1 MSNAYNANLYPTN
14 LTRRVF
20 VKKQS
25 GVGVTP
31 SFGAGDALLVISPPK
46 LEQGAPMI
54 EDAEIRNTLSPG
66 DPIPGKFDV
75 GSWELES
82 YIKLPNALGVAP
94 EGGLDALLEGLM
106 GVRALVSSTSVTWS
120 LKPISAGDMPWLSI
134 LAGDAIEG
142 ELATDCVVTSCEI
155 TRETAPTG
163 DGSVFRAKFSGEFVR
178 YRHAIVDQL
187 GADIDVG
194 TEDQVIT
201 VTNGKKFDVGMRVQI
216 NDDGTVDHNSNA
228 GYLIS
233 AISGNDL
240 SVSTAIAG
248 DHTASSSV
256 TIEPWLPAS
265 QTEVGTAVH
274 AGRGLTTVDGNT
286 ADATGYSITI
296 DTGTKLLVNIESLQD
311 YPPGRQSRATRRQP
325 VIKVSTYKRPGEPV
339 ASAWYNHRTGTPV
352 AVNTKVVH
360 PTANVGFYIEA
371 PRCFSER
378 PAPSGSDVIEFE
390 MEYKPKKNSGNDN
403 EVVLSLKAAA

>member
-1 MSNAYNANLYPTN
+1 MSNTYNANLYPTN

-25 GVGVTP
+25 AVGTTP
-31 SFGAGDALLVISPPK
+31 SFAAADALLVISPPK
-46 LEQGAPMI
+46 LEQAAPQI

-75 GSWELES
+75 GTWELES
-82 YIKLPNALGVAP
+82 YVKLPSSLGTAP
-94 EGGLDALLEGLM
+94 EGGLDALFEGLM
-106 GVRALVSSTSVTWS
+106 GVKTVTASTSVVYT
-120 LKPISAGDMPWLSI
+120 LKPITSGDMPWLSI

-187 GADIDVG
+187 AADIVIA
-194 TEDQVIT
+194 TEDQEIE

-216 NDDGTVDHNSNA
+216 NDDGTVDHNTNA
-228 GYLIS
+228 GYLIDS
-233 AISGNDL
+233 ITGDVL
-240 SVSTAIAG
+240 HVTTAIAG
-248 DHTASSSV
+248 NHTASSSV

-286 ADATGYSITI
+286 ADATGYSINI

-325 VIKVSTYKRPGEPV
+325 SIKLSTYKRPGEPV

-360 PTANVGFYIEA
+360 PTANVGFHIEA

-390 MEYKPKKNSGNDN
+390 MEYRPKKNSGNDN
-403 EVVLSLKAAA
+403 EVVLSLKAAS